1 MFPDAISVNSTPAW
15 VHDEATPHSLDTT
28 PDTTNNTQQP
38 ALQQYPSPWGSNA
51 DAPGPRLVLNNN
63 GRVEYRSVDPE
74 FVPPALD
81 PEARNRRA
89 EMGLYYD
96 LTQDCVSLHLWQQ
109 QLKEDLDANRRLLAN
124 RIAHRLAIVLSRI
137 PSELERQG
145 AIRVYLKQHIHDT
158 YITGDSKL
166 HALIHSYYNTLS
178 STNTFAFARD
188 VRP

>member
-15 VHDEATPHSLDTT
+15 VHGEPTPHSLDTT

-38 ALQQYPSPWGSNA
+38 ALQQYPSPWGGNT
-51 DAPGPRLVLNNN
+51 DAPDPRLVLNNN
-63 GRVEYRSVDPE
+63 GQVEYCSVDPE
-74 FVPPALD
+74 F
-81 PEARNRRA
+81 
-89 EMGLYYD
+89 MGLYYD
-96 LTQDCVSLHLWQQ
+96 LIQDCVSLHLWQQ
-109 QLKEDLDANRRLLAN
+109 QLKEDLDTNRHLLAN
-124 RIAHRLAIVLSRI
+124 RIAHYLAIVLSRI

-178 STNTFAFARD
+178 STNTFAFAQD

>member
-15 VHDEATPHSLDTT
+15 VHGEPTPHSFDTT
-28 PDTTNNTQQP
+28 PDTTNNTQQL
-38 ALQQYPSPWGSNA
+38 ALQQYPSPWGGNT

-63 GRVEYRSVDPE
+63 GQVEYRSVDPE
-74 FVPPALD
+74 F
-81 PEARNRRA
+81 
-89 EMGLYYD
+89 
-96 LTQDCVSLHLWQQ
+96 
-109 QLKEDLDANRRLLAN
+109 LKEDLDANRRLLAN

-145 AIRVYLKQHIHDT
+145 AIRMYLKQHIHDT

-166 HALIHSYYNTLS
+166 HALKHSYYNTLS
-178 STNTFAFARD
+178 STNTFAFAQD